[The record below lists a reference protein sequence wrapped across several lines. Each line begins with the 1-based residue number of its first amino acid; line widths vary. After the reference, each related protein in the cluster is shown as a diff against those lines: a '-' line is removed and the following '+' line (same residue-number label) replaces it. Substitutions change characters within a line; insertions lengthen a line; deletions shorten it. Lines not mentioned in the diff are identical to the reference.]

1 MHVKILFNHRQKEG
15 TPEPEPV
22 QDPRIFEDAEDSDEE
37 DIFED
42 AIELCPPQ
50 VMFSKT
56 GETSVKQLLCI
67 LEKEYNIKETK
78 YSDPKKEYEKK
89 DAFYIVSN
97 KDDKKKRIVIE
108 NQSYHNTIEGLI
120 TTHMDGKKSMYS
132 REAEEMMSTWDSF
145 RLIVNLSSMRKQYD
159 YRGKNIDEVLQM
171 VHTILS

>member
-1 MHVKILFNHRQKEG
+1 MKILFNQRQKEE
-15 TPEPEPV
+15 TPEPVPV
-22 QDPRIFEDAEDSDEE
+22 QVDPRIFEDTDESDEE

-50 VMFSKT
+50 VTYSKT
-56 GETSVKQLLCI
+56 GETAVKQLLCI
-67 LEKEYNIKETK
+67 LEKEYNIKLTK
-78 YSDPKKEYEKK
+78 YSDPKNGYEKK

-97 KDDKKKRIVIE
+97 KENSRRKIVVE
-108 NQSYHNTIEGLI
+108 NQSYHHTIEGLI
-120 TTHMDGKKSMYS
+120 TTHIDGKKSMYS

-145 RLIVNLSSMRKQYD
+145 RLIVNLSSIRKQYD